1 MNLNMNKVCVL
12 LTDAN
17 FYFLGIVV
25 SSHFWG
31 YLADTRG
38 RRKVILY
45 TVLLSNLCTL
55 IASVAVNYEML
66 IAARFFTG
74 FL

>member
-1 MNLNMNKVCVL
+1 M
-12 LTDAN
+12 
-17 FYFLGIVV
+17 FLGIVV

-31 YLADTRG
+31 YVADTKG

-45 TVLLSNLCTL
+45 TVLASNFCTL
-55 IASVAVNYEML
+55 IASFALNYEML
-66 IAARFFTG
+66 IVARFFTG